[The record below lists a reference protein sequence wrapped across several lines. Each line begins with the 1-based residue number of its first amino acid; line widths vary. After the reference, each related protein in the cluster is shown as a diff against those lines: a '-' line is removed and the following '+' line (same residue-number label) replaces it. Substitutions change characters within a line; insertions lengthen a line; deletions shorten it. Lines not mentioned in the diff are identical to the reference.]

1 MTPILI
7 QNLGPLRIYNRL
19 ILRPFTITMK
29 IFMSIN
35 FSDKTF
41 HTRFIILQIVFKI
54 ELYNY
59 LRNIELL
66 FDFYIEI
73 NSVGHIIIKKTARM
87 AIYIYMYFINVRT
100 QRNRVMFYTVQNNNV
115 RLLNTPIIDIVPT
128 IELQESKQK

>member
-87 AIYIYMYFINVRT
+87 AIYIYICILLMYVHKEIGLCFTRCKT
-100 QRNRVMFYTVQNNNV
+100 T
-115 RLLNTPIIDIVPT
+115 T
-128 IELQESKQK
+128 

>member
-1 MTPILI
+1 
-7 QNLGPLRIYNRL
+7 
-19 ILRPFTITMK
+19 MK

-41 HTRFIILQIVFKI
+41 HTRFMILQIVFKI

-59 LRNIELL
+59 LRNIELF
-66 FDFYIEI
+66 FDFYREI

-115 RLLNTPIIDIVPT
+115 RLLNTPIIDFVPT

>member
-1 MTPILI
+1 MVIDFVRGIKVKQQTTKSFWGFYCTCKSFYFSCSNLKLRFIFLTPILI

-41 HTRFIILQIVFKI
+41 HTRFIILQTAFKI

-66 FDFYIEI
+66 FDFY
-73 NSVGHIIIKKTARM
+73 R
-87 AIYIYMYFINVRT
+87 
-100 QRNRVMFYTVQNNNV
+100 
-115 RLLNTPIIDIVPT
+115 
-128 IELQESKQK
+128 